1 MPAENKTPFGLPTG
15 RLQIKSADEPD
26 NKLCFVEAQ
35 FNPKEIEIKRT
46 VSWAKHAE
54 TGKANAKNKQEP
66 GVHLEFTA
74 GEGRSLT
81 IELLFDA
88 YEKSAEKPFTVDVA
102 AQVKALETLAS
113 VREMDPKAKEDKR
126 RPHRCMVAW
135 NSQTF
140 GTPGFSCVIDSL
152 STKYTM
158 FDTDGTP
165 LRATCTVS
173 LKEANFLHLAKP
185 AK

>member
-1 MPAENKTPFGLPTG
+1 MTQQNETPFGLPPG
-15 RLQIKSADEPD
+15 RLEIKSADEP
-26 NKLCFVEAQ
+26 NNTECHVKAQ
-35 FNPKEIEIKRT
+35 FNPKEIEIKRSI
-46 VSWAKHAE
+46 SWAKHAE
-54 TGKANAKNKQEP
+54 TGKSNAKNKQEK

-74 GEGRSLT
+74 GDGRSLT

-88 YEKSAEKPFTVDVA
+88 YEESAEASFKVDIA

-113 VREMDPKAKEDKR
+113 VRDMNPKAKEDKR
-126 RPHRCMVAW
+126 RPHRCMVTW
-135 NSQTF
+135 NSETF

-158 FDTDGTP
+158 FDSKGKP